1 MPQLPFQD
9 IADEARD
16 YQLALRGNQ
25 VAASTLARPIFVMAT
40 SSLSNPSS
48 GLRVDCL
55 ANIASIAWRAS
66 DLYVAHRPLSH
77 SNLRL

>member
-25 VAASTLARPIFVMAT
+25 VAASTSARPIFVMAT
-40 SSLSNPSS
+40 TS
-48 GLRVDCL
+48 
-55 ANIASIAWRAS
+55 
-66 DLYVAHRPLSH
+66 
-77 SNLRL
+77 